1 MKPGTYFV
9 LSIVAAL
16 GTSLVGVALG
26 SQLLQ
31 GVAIAA
37 GFWLG
42 CLAYDADL
50 EAAMEAAA

>member
-31 GVAIAA
+31 GAAIAA
-37 GFWLG
+37 SFWLG

>member
-16 GTSLVGVALG
+16 GTSLFGIALG
-26 SQLLQ
+26 SLFLQ
-31 GVAIAA
+31 GLAIAA

-42 CLAYDADL
+42 CLAYDADI